1 MPQQVIQAGTISK
14 AGHVQADQDKSFYVK
29 TKKGQ
34 KKIKTVF
41 ILLCQDMMLIKHLR
55 EIVEIFYQS
64 LEILPTFCVPIGNR
78 FLQDF

>member
-55 EIVEIFYQS
+55 EIF
-64 LEILPTFCVPIGNR
+64 EILPTFCVPIGNR